1 MPLPPI
7 DLKGADILIVDD
19 NPVNLKVLRQVLEEA
34 GYNVLI
40 ATNGH
45 SALKLATQ
53 AKPDAIMLD
62 VRMPVMDGDEMLQKL
77 FERYGR

>member
-1 MPLPPI
+1 M
-7 DLKGADILIVDD
+7 
-19 NPVNLKVLRQVLEEA
+19 
-34 GYNVLI
+34 LI
-40 ATNGH
+40 ATNGP